1 MYPFPA
7 RPPPFDGAVSRLH
20 FTQRQSSSLIS
31 ESSGAAAKTPLPAGI
46 EMVERCVLEAQQ
58 LTLPSGAA
66 GADVHPEGLFP
77 MGLGSALLYS
87 GARKDG
93 TLLFFGLTDRGPSLP
108 APRVRLENDG
118 TADARY
124 FLSPFFQPRLVRI
137 EVSAGR
143 ARALG
148 PIALTNEE
156 GKPYTGLPPKDA
168 ADVVALSLVNDR
180 LTPGARSIDPEGLA
194 ADGAGGF
201 WVMDEYGPA
210 LRQFSAQGVEKRVL
224 LPGAGLPQYLA
235 GRPRTLRG
243 LTAAGADDG
252 RRLLTFDRSA
262 FGVERCFTLIE
273 SDPESLAT
281 RCFLWPIERKL
292 WKRTARPT
300 IGDLAHVAPGRF
312 IAIEQGDAKGGG
324 RLLQLVL
331 GDYREAEDVSGCD
344 PATLGR
350 LRRGRPGLVGRRTLV
365 NLADLG
371 WSAAKAKGV
380 AVLPDMQT
388 VAVVSDNNF
397 GAEVRVEDPAFAD
410 APVPPSAVDY
420 VLEPDGGYSFA
431 GKPTAA
437 RIIVGRRPPA
447 ESRTDLFLIRF
458 AERLDA

>member
-1 MYPFPA
+1 M
-7 RPPPFDGAVSRLH
+7 
-20 FTQRQSSSLIS
+20 S
-31 ESSGAAAKTPLPAGI
+31 ESSIAAAETPLPAGV
-46 EMVERCVLEAQQ
+46 EKVERYALEAQQ

-66 GADVHPEGLFP
+66 GSDVHPEGLFP
-77 MGLGSALLYS
+77 MGLGSALLYA

-108 APRVRLENDG
+108 APRVRTADGG
-118 TADARY
+118 TANARY
-124 FLSPFFQPRLVRI
+124 FLSPFFQPRIVRI
-137 EVSAGR
+137 EVSADR

-148 PIALTNEE
+148 PIALTNDE

-168 ADVVALSLVNDR
+168 VDDVALSLVNDR
-180 LTPGARSIDPEGLA
+180 LTPGPRSIDPEGLA

-210 LRQFSAQGVEKRVL
+210 LRQFSAQGVEKRAL
-224 LPGAGLPQYLA
+224 LPGAGLPEYLA

-243 LTAAGADDG
+243 LTASGG
-252 RRLLTFDRSA
+252 RLLTFDRSA

-273 SDPESLAT
+273 ADPDSLGS
-281 RCFLWPIERKL
+281 RCFLWPIERQL
-292 WKRTARPT
+292 WKRTSRPT
-300 IGDLAHVAPGRF
+300 IGDLTHVAPGRF

-331 GDYREAEDVSGCD
+331 GDYRTAEDVCGRS
-344 PATLGR
+344 PKTLAH
-350 LRRGRPGLVGRRTLV
+350 LRRGRPGLVQRRTLV

-371 WSAAKAKGV
+371 WSAGKAKGI

-397 GAEVRVEDPAFAD
+397 GAEVRVEDPAFAELP
-410 APVPPSAVDY
+410 APPATDY
-420 VLEPDGGYSFA
+420 VLEPDGSCSFA
-431 GKPTAA
+431 GKPSAA

-458 AERLDA
+458 SERLDG

>member
-1 MYPFPA
+1 M
-7 RPPPFDGAVSRLH
+7 
-20 FTQRQSSSLIS
+20 S
-31 ESSGAAAKTPLPAGI
+31 ESSSASEKTPLPAGI
-46 EMVERCVLEAQQ
+46 EKVERYAIEAQQ

-66 GADVHPEGLFP
+66 GADVHPDGLFP
-77 MGLGSALLYS
+77 MGLGSALVYS

-108 APRVRLENDG
+108 APRVRLEDG
-118 TADARY
+118 GAASARY
-124 FLSPFFQPRLVRI
+124 FLSPFFQPRIVRI

-148 PIALTNEE
+148 PIALTNDE
-156 GKPYTGLPPKDA
+156 GKPYTGLPPKDS
-168 ADVVALSLVNDR
+168 ADCVALSLVNDR
-180 LTPGARSIDPEGLA
+180 LTPGPRSIDPEGLA

-224 LPGAGLPQYLA
+224 LPGAGLPAYLL

-243 LTAAGADDG
+243 LTAADG
-252 RRLLTFDRSA
+252 RLLTFDRSA

-273 SDPESLAT
+273 SAPESLAT
-281 RCFLWPIERKL
+281 RCFLWPIEREL

-300 IGDLAHVAPGRF
+300 IGDLAHLTPGRF

-331 GDYREAEDVSGCD
+331 GDYRDAEDVTGRG
-344 PATLGR
+344 PASLGR
-350 LRRGRPGLVGRRTLV
+350 LRRGRPGLVERRTLV

-420 VLEPDGGYSFA
+420 VLESEGGYSFA
-431 GKPTAA
+431 GKPSAA

-458 AERLDA
+458 SERLDA

>member
-1 MYPFPA
+1 M
-7 RPPPFDGAVSRLH
+7 
-20 FTQRQSSSLIS
+20 S
-31 ESSGAAAKTPLPAGI
+31 ESSSAAANPPLPAGI
-46 EMVERCVLEAQQ
+46 EKVERCILEAQQ

-66 GADVHPEGLFP
+66 GAHVHPDGLFP
-77 MGLGSALLYS
+77 MGLGSALVYS

-108 APRVRLENDG
+108 APRVRLEDG
-118 TADARY
+118 GVASARY
-124 FLSPFFQPRLVRI
+124 FLSPFFQPRIVRI
-137 EVSAGR
+137 EVSADR

-148 PIALTNEE
+148 PIALTNDE
-156 GKPYTGLPPKDA
+156 GKPYTGLPPKDS
-168 ADVVALSLVNDR
+168 ADCVALSLVNDR

-210 LRQFSAQGVEKRVL
+210 LRQFSGQGVEKRVL
-224 LPGAGLPQYLA
+224 LPGAGLPHYLA

-243 LTAAGADDG
+243 LTAADG
-252 RRLLTFDRSA
+252 RLLTFDRSA
-262 FGVERCFTLIE
+262 FGVQRCFTLIE
-273 SDPESLAT
+273 SDPASLST
-281 RCFLWPIERKL
+281 RCFLWPIEREL
-292 WKRTARPT
+292 WKRTSRPT
-300 IGDLAHVAPGRF
+300 IGDLAPGRF

-331 GDYREAEDVSGCD
+331 GDFSGAEDVCGRD
-344 PATLGR
+344 PASLGR
-350 LRRGRPGLVGRRTLV
+350 LRRGRPGMVRRRTLV

-371 WSAAKAKGV
+371 WSADKAKGV

-397 GAEVRVEDPAFAD
+397 GAEVRVDDPAFAD
-410 APVPPSAVDY
+410 APSAVDY

-431 GKPTAA
+431 GKPSAA

-447 ESRTDLFLIRF
+447 QSRTDLFLIRF
-458 AERLDA
+458 SERLDA